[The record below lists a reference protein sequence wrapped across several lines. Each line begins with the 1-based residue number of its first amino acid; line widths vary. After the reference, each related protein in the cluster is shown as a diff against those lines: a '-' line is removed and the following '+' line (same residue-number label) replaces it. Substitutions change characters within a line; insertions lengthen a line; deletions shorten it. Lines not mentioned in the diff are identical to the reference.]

1 MAVSFPQMLRLA
13 ILQNENTQRG
23 LSRLSYSNHDMSFL
37 TALFGLNVCFMGFIS
52 HTTDKS
58 KYVGDCDD
66 DDILYMMRDIFAF
79 SFMQTVVKY
88 NGVRNVKCSA
98 FETPIKILKIWVQR
112 IIT

>member
-1 MAVSFPQMLRLA
+1 M
-13 ILQNENTQRG
+13 
-23 LSRLSYSNHDMSFL
+23 
-37 TALFGLNVCFMGFIS
+37 
-52 HTTDKS
+52 
-58 KYVGDCDD
+58 GDCDD

>member
-1 MAVSFPQMLRLA
+1 M
-13 ILQNENTQRG
+13 
-23 LSRLSYSNHDMSFL
+23 
-37 TALFGLNVCFMGFIS
+37 
-52 HTTDKS
+52 
-58 KYVGDCDD
+58 GDCDD
-66 DDILYMMRDIFAF
+66 DDILYMMRDIFAL